1 MSAGDFTD
9 LVKLPNLGLGPLL
22 EKKILNPRKGCNLIF
37 FKNGVLKLGR
47 KRISLDLQFI
57 TYLIVVC
64 FSGSAVGSE
73 LGSGDGSGLGVG
85 ALVVVGAGVVLYST
99 QSSPFQVQ

>member
-1 MSAGDFTD
+1 M
-9 LVKLPNLGLGPLL
+9 
-22 EKKILNPRKGCNLIF
+22 
-37 FKNGVLKLGR
+37 
-47 KRISLDLQFI
+47 
-57 TYLIVVC
+57 VC
-64 FSGSAVGSE
+64 FSGSAVGSG